1 MLSIRLIRTPFQIL
15 IKVVSNSNKKFSIP
29 HWDSYSDDDIFYR
42 LFKNSAQEYKN
53 EIRDIY
59 FGAEFHY
66 EYEGEQKKYGDV
78 MGVSPSPI
86 QLDNLFK
93 IQDEFGT
100 EISLTLNTL
109 DMGKELAS
117 DAGVINQMLK
127 FIRGYYDRGLRVC
140 TISST
145 HLMRTGAL
153 QEAFP
158 EMNWKNT
165 VNHLVKS
172 TQEVYDYAAL
182 GYTTI
187 LLDRSLNR
195 DIDLLKEIRQET
207 KKLKVETS
215 LLASESCMPSCPF
228 KQEHDLWQA
237 PLQQSESNYWQ
248 TFPTTCSHWRT
259 PYTEQLPRLGVNIS
273 MATKEIVDDFF
284 ENVDIFKFSG
294 RLGQSQAIDPDGRM
308 CWVGMEKG
316 NRKID
321 LESGKLIDT
330 FEYSDSFQEVYDK
343 GLSPYLVDRWSPQG
357 WTNLEQTQQHSV
369 EDITSIWNTK
379 KGQGL
384 SKILSKCK
392 NRCWDCHACEKVF
405 GVEPFNSTL
414 SL

>member
-1 MLSIRLIRTPFQIL
+1 MPDFTR
-15 IKVVSNSNKKFSIP
+15 KFSIP
-29 HWDSYSDDDIFYR
+29 HWDNYSDDDIFYR
-42 LFKNSAQEYKN
+42 LFKNSAKEYKD
-53 EIRDIY
+53 EIRDIF
-59 FGAEFHY
+59 FGGEFHY
-66 EYEGEQKKYGDV
+66 EYKGEQKKYGDV

-117 DAGVINQMLK
+117 DANVINQMLE
-127 FIRGYYDRGLRVC
+127 FIRGYYERGLRVC

-158 EMNWKNT
+158 DMNWKNT

-207 KKLKVETS
+207 KKLKIETS

-248 TFPTTCSHWRT
+248 TFPTTCVRWRT
-259 PYTEQLPRLGVNIS
+259 PYTEQLPRLGINIS
-273 MATKEIVDDFF
+273 MATKEIVDEFS
-284 ENVDIFKFSG
+284 ENVDVFKFSG
-294 RLGQSQAIDPDGRM
+294 RLGQSQGIDPDGRM
-308 CWVGMEKG
+308 CWSGIEKG

-321 LESGKLIDT
+321 LESGKLLDA
-330 FEYSDSFQEVYDK
+330 FEYANSFQEIYEK
-343 GLSPYLVDRWSPQG
+343 SLSPYLVDRWAPQG
-357 WTNLEQTQQHSV
+357 WTNLTQTQQHSA
-369 EDITSIWNTK
+369 EDISSIWNTK
-379 KGQGL
+379 KGRGL
-384 SKILSKCK
+384 SKVLSKCK
-392 NRCWDCHACEKVF
+392 NRCWDCHACENVF
-405 GVEPFNSTL
+405 NVEEFNSVL

>member
-1 MLSIRLIRTPFQIL
+1 
-15 IKVVSNSNKKFSIP
+15 
-29 HWDSYSDDDIFYR
+29 
-42 LFKNSAQEYKN
+42 
-53 EIRDIY
+53 
-59 FGAEFHY
+59 
-66 EYEGEQKKYGDV
+66 
-78 MGVSPSPI
+78 MGVMPSPA
-86 QLDNLFK
+86 QLDNLFE

-117 DAGVINQMLK
+117 DPSVINQMLE
-127 FIRGYYDRGLRVC
+127 FIRGYYARGLRVC

-158 EMNWKNT
+158 DMNWKNT

-259 PYTEQLPRLGVNIS
+259 PHTEQLPRLGINIS
-273 MATKEIVDDFF
+273 MATKEIVDDFS
-284 ENVDIFKFSG
+284 ENVDVFKFSG
-294 RLGQSQAIDPDGRM
+294 RLGQSQIVDPDGRM
-308 CWVGMEKG
+308 CWSGIEKG
-316 NRKID
+316 NRRID
-321 LESGKLIDT
+321 LESGKLFDA
-330 FEYSDSFQEVYDK
+330 FEYADSFQEIYEK
-343 GLSPYLVDRWSPQG
+343 SLSPYLVDRWAPQG
-357 WTNLEQTQQHSV
+357 WTNLEQTQQHTA
-369 EDITSIWNTK
+369 EDISSIWNTK

-384 SKILSKCK
+384 SKVLSTCK
-392 NRCWDCHACEKVF
+392 NKCWSCHACEKVF
-405 GVEPFNSTL
+405 GINPFNSTL
-414 SL
+414 ELGHELSNREAA